1 MWLDRANE
9 KMNVELQREA
19 RDLMQNIPINSIE
32 MGVFVGVEKIKPK
45 KIIQNGIATI
55 VFWND
60 GTKTVIKL
68 ADGDENDLFT
78 AFCVAF
84 TKRLFGSTSAINR
97 QIEKTYQPSKEESD
111 VFTEFLKMLDK
122 KFNRGKN
129 D

>member
-1 MWLDRANE
+1 MEKWLASAIMNE
-9 KMNVELQREA
+9 KLKKEA
-19 RDLMQNIPINSIE
+19 IIANIE
-32 MGVFVGVEKIKPK
+32 TGVFVGVEKIKPK

-60 GTKTVIKL
+60 DTKTVVKL
-68 ADGDENDLFT
+68 ADGEENDIFT

-97 QIEKTYQPSKEESD
+97 QIEKTFQPSKKEIEAYNE
-111 VFTEFLKMLDK
+111 VLKRIT
-122 KFNRGKN
+122 KFFNSFNLGKN